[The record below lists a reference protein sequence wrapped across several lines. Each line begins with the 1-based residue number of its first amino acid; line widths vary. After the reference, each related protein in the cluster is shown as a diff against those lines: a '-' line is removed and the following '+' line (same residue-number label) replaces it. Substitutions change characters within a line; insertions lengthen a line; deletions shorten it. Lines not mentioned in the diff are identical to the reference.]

1 MVLFTVCFRQEIAF
15 LGRFG
20 PESQNCQFKL
30 KQLQYAE
37 LNAVIHFFF
46 FLEWKYLFKPNE
58 VQKHQNSQFNL
69 KFGTCTDSNV

>member
-1 MVLFTVCFRQEIAF
+1 MVLLTVCFRPEIAF

-46 FLEWKYLFKPNE
+46 FWNGNTCLSQMRFKNI
-58 VQKHQNSQFNL
+58 KMTSL
-69 KFGTCTDSNV
+69 T